1 MAKHSEDQP
10 KSTLVKTRKRR
21 DPKRD
26 VEFPRAILFWNAV
39 VACYENK
46 LQEAFIPKKGVVDVW
61 TWSRIRNGTVHPGGS
76 AKKLLEFLSTPAGMY
91 RAVAYAAPGPY
102 IHHPFFG
109 DKRLLELILIAGHH
123 CVPEQDRPRKF
134 NVTLRIPPLPC
145 LDQRGLGLIFGMFR
159 HWFDR
164 VKTILCDDGRKRQAL
179 WRLARVT
186 P

>member
-76 AKKLLEFLSTPAGMY
+76 AKKLQE
-91 RAVAYAAPGPY
+91 
-102 IHHPFFG
+102 FFG
-109 DKRLLELILIAGHH
+109 DCCDKDEFEVVYSQNRVLDLESWKPEVGTFEWPPFCHH
-123 CVPEQDRPRKF
+123 
-134 NVTLRIPPLPC
+134 
-145 LDQRGLGLIFGMFR
+145 G
-159 HWFDR
+159 
-164 VKTILCDDGRKRQAL
+164 GREGFLVDATSRFF
-179 WRLARVT
+179 RLAGKVAKYT
-186 P
+186 NKPF